1 MEGKTMRFLAAL
13 AASVCLASC
22 GTVQAP
28 EVSLAETAIFVN
40 AVYEGELDLT
50 TFEGRLIIYE
60 AADVYASF
68 KRGEITRP
76 EAVVRIAR
84 IIEASNA
91 ENSPDPLPD

>member
-1 MEGKTMRFLAAL
+1 MRFLATI
-13 AASVCLASC
+13 AASVCLAAC
-22 GTVQAP
+22 GTVQPP

-40 AVYEGELDLT
+40 AAYEGQLDLT
-50 TFEGRLIIYE
+50 TFEGRLIVYE
-60 AADVYASF
+60 AADVYAAY
-68 KRGEITRP
+68 KRGEISRQ